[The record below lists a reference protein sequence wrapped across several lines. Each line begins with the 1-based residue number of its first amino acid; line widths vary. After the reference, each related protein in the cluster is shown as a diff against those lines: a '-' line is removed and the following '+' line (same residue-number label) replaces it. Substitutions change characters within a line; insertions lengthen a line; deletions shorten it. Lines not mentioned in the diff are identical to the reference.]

1 MGVKL
6 VAAAVAL
13 VLLGGG
19 AAAQDAAPAATDP
32 TAPARAAYAEVRAL
46 WKQKGAEKDAAKK
59 ERLDK
64 QGFAAFERFC
74 TLFDKVDWNEWD
86 VATDVELAGLGINH
100 AAARAFDA
108 EDFATARKGW
118 EFLAERFEPH
128 PTNAYFVATQL
139 PYVYAA
145 SGALDD
151 GEAFLRRC
159 RDRFPKTVRAIASI
173 GLCDLLAA
181 KSDFDGAVKARADAT
196 QALEA
201 AEKSSSTADVE
212 ARSYATLA
220 KFRVEGRSRV
230 GEKVADL
237 SGVDSATGKPFRL
250 SGAAGKPTLCHV
262 FGLIGSP
269 DPDVF
274 RMISAVH
281 KKCAKDGLVVVAMT
295 SFDLVSP
302 LTKVDAE
309 VEMKMPRNADDK
321 VGDKVMVTRDGFRKQ
336 METYR
341 QRFRCGFPFVV
352 AADKGLEPFADYVKT
367 STILLDAEQRI
378 VVEATRLDRET
389 IRWIAQSVCRRA
401 AEARAP
407 APQGPK

>member
-1 MGVKL
+1 MRGML
-6 VAAAVAL
+6 IAAGTFAFTALAV
-13 VLLGGG
+13 
-19 AAAQDAAPAATDP
+19 AQDAPPAADP
-32 TAPARAAYAEVRAL
+32 TAAARAAYGEFRAIR
-46 WKQKGAEKDAAKK
+46 KQTNAEKDDAKK
-59 ERLDK
+59 EKLEK
-64 QGFAAFERFC
+64 QATAAFERFC
-74 TLFDKVDWNEWD
+74 AQFDKVDWNEWD

-118 EFLAERFEPH
+118 EFLAERLEPH
-128 PTNAYFVATQL
+128 PTNAYFVASQL
-139 PYVYAA
+139 PDVYAA

-151 GEAFLRRC
+151 GAAFLKRC
-159 RDRFPKTVRAIASI
+159 RDRFPKSVRALVSI

-181 KSDFDGAVKARADAT
+181 KSDFDGAQKARADAK
-196 QALEA
+196 QALDA
-201 AEKSSSTADVE
+201 AETSSSADDVTAR
-212 ARSYATLA
+212 AHATLA
-220 KFRVEGRSRV
+220 KFRLEGRSRV
-230 GEKVADL
+230 GEKVPDL
-237 SGVDSATGKPFRL
+237 SGADTATGKPFAL
-250 SGAAGKPTLCHV
+250 SSAAGKPALCHV

-274 RMISAVH
+274 RTLTAVQ

-302 LTKVDAE
+302 LTKVEAE

-341 QRFRCGFPFVV
+341 QRFRCSFPFVV
-352 AADKGLEPFADYVKT
+352 AADKGLAPFADYVKT

-378 VVEATRLDRET
+378 VVEATRLDRHS
-389 IRWIAQSVCRRA
+389 IRWIAQALCARA
-401 AEARAP
+401 AAARA
-407 APQGPK
+407 APPK